1 MDLLNLSFLLAY
13 FVIVLAIGFW
23 SSRKQTN
30 EDYMLASRNLPWWKI
45 AMSNAAG
52 FMSGGFLLIMT
63 SFAFLYGFS
72 VMWILVGYL
81 LGFLVLGKYAVKIK
95 QLSDKHKFYTFVDY
109 FRNKWGSKVAIL
121 TAGLIF
127 VLFTAV
133 VINQFIAGGVVLS
146 HISSFSYSTA
156 VVICGAV
163 ILIYLLFGGFR
174 AVIKTDIFQYVSIVF
189 LLILLF
195 FSVGAGNIFRAMAE
209 GMFKS
214 GWLDSTIYGILGFVL
229 VFASADVWQRIY
241 AAKSPRD
248 AKLGFICSGLLSV
261 LGGICI
267 IFIGI
272 MARVQFPAI
281 DPNSALVYGLFELMP
296 AFFSIG
302 AVIVFASVMSS
313 LDTSV
318 FVAATNISNNIAKR
332 FVSLNPEK
340 LVWVTKIATIGFLVF
355 SGVLSLIFN
364 NVMRVTVVSFAL
376 YLTLA
381 PIVIASFFF
390 KLKRRTVFTTLAVG
404 FVLMIGL
411 AISGTTYPPHAAI
424 PLFSAIAILL
434 VGQLFFK
441 EKQL

>member
-1 MDLLNLSFLLAY
+1 MDLLNLSFLLSY
-13 FVIVLAIGFW
+13 FVIVLGIGFW
-23 SSRKQTN
+23 SSRKQSN

-81 LGFLVLGKYAVKIK
+81 LGFLILGKYAGEIK
-95 QLSDKHKFYTFVDY
+95 NLSDKNNFYTFVDY
-109 FRNKWGSKVAIL
+109 FRNKWGRKVAIL
-121 TAGLIF
+121 TAVMIF

-146 HISSFSYSTA
+146 HISSFNYSTA

-163 ILIYLLFGGFR
+163 IMIYMLFGGFR
-174 AVIKTDIFQYVSIVF
+174 AVIKTDLFQYASIVF
-189 LLILLF
+189 LLIVLF
-195 FSVGAGNIFRAMAE
+195 FSVGAGNILKAMAE

-214 GWLDSTIYGILGFVL
+214 GWLDSAIYGILGFVL

-272 MARVQFPAI
+272 MARLHFPTI
-281 DPNSALVYGLFELMP
+281 DSNNALVYGLFEVMP
-296 AFFSIG
+296 TFFSIG

-318 FVAATNISNNIAKR
+318 FVAATNISNDITKR
-332 FVSLNPEK
+332 FVSLTPEK
-340 LVWVTKIATIGFLVF
+340 LVWVTKIATICFLTL
-355 SGVLSLIFN
+355 SGLLSIIFN
-364 NVMRVTVVSFAL
+364 NVMRVAVVSFAL

-390 KLKRRTVFTTLAVG
+390 KLKSKAVFTSLFVG
-404 FVLMIGL
+404 FVIMIGL
-411 AISGTTYPPHAAI
+411 ALSGTTYPPHAAI
-424 PLFSAIAILL
+424 PLFAAIVILL
-434 VGQLFFK
+434 IGQKIFK
-441 EKQL
+441 DKQL